1 MENITWKELHNYL
14 DIIVAAY
21 ITETGKL
28 PSRNSIFDLLSF
40 SGNKVEQE
48 SIARNNQLEL
58 NLTNKPNNA

>member
-14 DIIVAAY
+14 DIIIASY

-28 PSRNSIFDLLSF
+28 PSKNSILDLVFF
-40 SGNKVEQE
+40 SSDKAEQE
-48 SIARNNQLEL
+48 SIAKADQLEL